1 MSAYLVVDTHLT
13 DPTLYEQYKLQAK
26 PLAEKHGG
34 EYLARGGPMSV
45 KESALWSPRRMV
57 LVRFPSVA
65 QAEAFYQSPEYQ
77 KVLQISKKSAERTV
91 VILDGI

>member
-77 KVLQISKKSAERTV
+77 KVLQISKQSAERTV

>member
-1 MSAYLVVDTHLT
+1 MTAYLVVDSHLT
-13 DPTLYEQYKLQAK
+13 DPTLYEQYKLLAR

-34 EYLARGGPMSV
+34 QYLARGGAMSV

-57 LVRFPSVA
+57 LIRFPSVA

-77 KVLQISKKSAERTV
+77 KVLQISKQSAERTV
-91 VILDGI
+91 VILEGI